1 MSDEGPAHNCRRMR
15 DFTVTDEVRDYASDH
30 GSWPASVTVS
40 TGCAPRPRPSETWP
54 GWEIGDTYL
63 VRTSRW
69 RRARLSAMAKPL
81 DVAAGATTV
90 WS

>member
-40 TGCAPRPRPSETWP
+40 AGCAPRPRPS
-54 GWEIGDTYL
+54 
-63 VRTSRW
+63 
-69 RRARLSAMAKPL
+69 
-81 DVAAGATTV
+81 
-90 WS
+90 